1 VRAALTGEAAVEAE
15 LRLDPAL
22 RREAV

>member
-1 VRAALTGEAAVEAE
+1 VRAALTGAVAVGEE